1 MALISVSSTSLVIK
15 ALPTIPAIT
24 MAFWRMIIASAFL
37 WIYSGFIKVEPLK
50 KKSLNRVAL
59 AGFFL
64 GLHFTCFFWGV
75 RNTSIANATLLGN
88 TGPLFTAGLT
98 FILYK
103 TFSKKVFLS
112 LFVAL
117 VGVFL
122 IQRSDFYSSSTT
134 YMGNIISLLS
144 GFFIALV
151 YIIAKNIRKEN
162 STVSYGRT
170 LFLFAATTVAII
182 CFITNVSLFSFE
194 LKEFKW
200 FLFLGI
206 VPSILGHNSLNYAL
220 KYLSPTA
227 VASIPLGEPI
237 LASILGWL
245 FFEEAITKN
254 SIEGAPLILIGIYFV
269 VKNTNKY

>member
-1 MALISVSSTSLVIK
+1 
-15 ALPTIPAIT
+15 
-24 MAFWRMIIASAFL
+24 
-37 WIYSGFIKVEPLK
+37 
-50 KKSLNRVAL
+50 
-59 AGFFL
+59 
-64 GLHFTCFFWGV
+64 
-75 RNTSIANATLLGN
+75 
-88 TGPLFTAGLT
+88 
-98 FILYK
+98 
-103 TFSKKVFLS
+103 
-112 LFVAL
+112 
-117 VGVFL
+117 
-122 IQRSDFYSSSTT
+122 
-134 YMGNIISLLS
+134 MGNIISLLS

-200 FLFLGI
+200 FLFLGL